1 MEANV
6 AAAQGSEK
14 ISGIWDHR
22 HDKGPEAKIL
32 WATGRLLPWE
42 KWEAL
47 EKFQAKKLFEM
58 TCF

>member
-14 ISGIWDHR
+14 INGIWDHR

-32 WATGRLLPWE
+32 WAMKHRT
-42 KWEAL
+42 
-47 EKFQAKKLFEM
+47 QAGLMNVEERHHQV
-58 TCF
+58 